1 MLLCWIFFS
10 LLLRAGIQQILSTN
24 LSFLLLYLSWG
35 PTYWFHS
42 ARYTCRRIER
52 MAGCCS
58 DSRDTLCCRIIPW
71 QEMHDQSFGSDGT
84 KQIFQGDLSYRLS
97 FSSLLL
103 NYCCLKS
110 MLLSKVH
117 LIHFSCWLQAI
128 VTDEDD
134 MESIANR
141 FLSADMDLQKQI
153 IEKSPPKRRLTVDT
167 IFWWIYFL
175 FGVCLLFLSSQ
186 PPSTL
191 CVGIVYKI
199 VLMLGDLLC
208 PSLWMQCSSSIKVPW
223 RRLLPQC
230 CCWCKLILL

>member
-141 FLSADMDLQKQI
+141 FLSAAMKACSWLADPLLVVI
-153 IEKSPPKRRLTVDT
+153 HYVSIYRSHFCCFFFLPCS
-167 IFWWIYFL
+167 WIVNPQSVSCSRTTQ
-175 FGVCLLFLSSQ
+175 GASQ
-186 PPSTL
+186 PPTTVLWWQLHWLVLIQRMDLFVETL
-191 CVGIVYKI
+191 VS
-199 VLMLGDLLC
+199 
-208 PSLWMQCSSSIKVPW
+208 P
-223 RRLLPQC
+223 
-230 CCWCKLILL
+230 ILTFLADTV